1 MNHKEEVIKR
11 YWERGLTI
19 GGIVRKVGYQDM
31 EKGSERVWDG
41 LKRMG
46 LVKSEQMP
54 PWGVTITD
62 RV

>member
-1 MNHKEEVIKR
+1 M
-11 YWERGLTI
+11 
-19 GGIVRKVGYQDM
+19 RKVGYQDM